1 MTSATDRFQVLR
13 SRPDV
18 GLAVLLGAAL
28 AVLVIGQGPRW
39 LALAQGSRDLR
50 AALLLRQEIGD
61 LPLGPDTPGIY
72 ALGRAAG
79 DAANAP
85 RRSEVRQGLR
95 TAADTLAQVRGGERL
110 AGIALGSLGDHEA
123 ATAALQAA
131 PVGDFLAQLALG
143 NGLDEAGQGQAAAQ
157 RWQSINAPRALS
169 LQLYRMGVRLA
180 AQERR
185 AQAEAMLTRAV
196 AIDPSNASAYHA
208 LGGFYWAQ
216 DRARALEMYQAA
228 LAAGPLE
235 PFFAHLARGRIAF
248 AGGRLEE
255 AAAELE
261 AAVALQ
267 PDHDD
272 AVTLLGTVLGRL
284 GRLDEAI
291 GYLERAAARSPRAFW
306 PLLELG
312 RIYLDL
318 GDYEQAITTLSTAA
332 QRRTDVA
339 QSFELLAE
347 SYARAGHIAQAI
359 PVWRQ
364 ALALNP
370 NNSLSHARLGD
381 ALRESGQTEAA
392 IAAYRQALQLN
403 PNNDA
408 ARDQLLI
415 LGVTP

>member
-1 MTSATDRFQVLR
+1 MTSPSDRFHVLR
-13 SRPDV
+13 SRPGV
-18 GLAVLLGAAL
+18 VLAVLLAAAL
-28 AVLVIGQGPRW
+28 AVLLVSQAPRW

-50 AALLLRQEIGD
+50 AALLLRQSSGD

-85 RRSEVRQGLR
+85 RRGEVTRGLR
-95 TAADTLAQVRGGERL
+95 AAADTLAQVRGGERL
-110 AGIALGSLGDHEA
+110 AGIALGSLGESEA
-123 ATAALQAA
+123 ATASLQAA
-131 PVGDFLAQLALG
+131 PAGDFLAQLALG
-143 NGLDEAGQGQAAAQ
+143 NVLDAAGQSEAAAQ
-157 RWQSINAPRALS
+157 RWQSINATRALS

-180 AQERR
+180 AEERR
-185 AQAEAMLTRAV
+185 DQAEAMLTRAV
-196 AIDPSNASAYHA
+196 AIDPGNANAYHA
-208 LGGFYWAQ
+208 LGGFYWSQ
-216 DRARALEMYQAA
+216 DRARSVEMYKAA

-248 AGGRLEE
+248 NEGRLEE
-255 AAAELE
+255 AATELE

-291 GYLERAAARSPRAFW
+291 GYLERAAASSPRAFW

-318 GDYEQAITTLSTAA
+318 GEYDQAITTLSTAA

-347 SYARAGHIAQAI
+347 SYTRAGRASEAI

-392 IAAYRQALQLN
+392 IAEYRQALQLN